1 MKKSGSIKSAE
12 LLSESSFFNKKES
25 VPTEVPIINLALSAD
40 LDGGLISGLTFL
52 AGPSRHFK
60 SLLGLVMVK
69 AYMDKYPDAVCLF
82 YDSEFGITPEY
93 IQTNGIDTTRVLHLP
108 IEHLE
113 QLKFDISKRLS
124 EIERGDKVI
133 IFIDSVG
140 NLASKKEVEDALD
153 EKSVADMTRARVMK
167 SLWRIVTPHLTTK
180 DIPCIAVNHT
190 YQTMELYSKAVM
202 SGGTGGMYSANQ
214 VFIIGKAQEKDGS
227 ELVGYNFT
235 INIEKSRFVREK
247 SKFPFT
253 VTFEGG
259 IQKYSGLMDIA
270 LEGNFVVK
278 PSNGWYAKVE
288 LDTGEVGEKKRL
300 ADTDTPEFWE
310 PLLNDEKFNWDRDD
324 IKTLIS
330 EYFKLN
336 TSKNERSLFIYEQK
350 LEERDKFIHD
360 TKYDIDNASQ
370 LDKIISSTKSIFDL
384 IAKLRDEINKEESSG
399 ETKGS
404 LIESAS
410 EQGLL

>member
-1 MKKSGSIKSAE
+1 MSLLEKMRKSGSIKSAE
-12 LLSESSFFNKKES
+12 LLSESTFFNKKDP

-40 LDGGLISGLTFL
+40 LEGGLISGLTFL

-60 SLLGLVMVK
+60 SLLGLVMIK

-93 IQTNGIDTTRVLHLP
+93 IQTNGIDTSRVLHLP

-190 YQTMELYSKAVM
+190 YQTMEMFSKAVM

-214 VFIIGKAQEKDGS
+214 VFIIGKAQEKDGTD
-227 ELVGYNFT
+227 LVGYNFT

-247 SKFPFT
+247 SKFPFL
-253 VTFEGG
+253 VTFDGG
-259 IQKYSGLMDIA
+259 IQRYSGLMDIA
-270 LEGNFVVK
+270 LEGKFVTK
-278 PSNGWYAKVE
+278 PKNGWYAMVDQE
-288 LDTGEVGEKKRL
+288 TGELGPNKRM
-300 ADTDTPEFWE
+300 ADTNCAEFWD
-310 PLLNDEKFNWDRDD
+310 PILKNQKFKDYVKNKYGIAHGNLLGEDPV
-324 IKTLIS
+324 
-330 EYFKLN
+330 
-336 TSKNERSLFIYEQK
+336 
-350 LEERDKFIHD
+350 LEE
-360 TKYDIDNASQ
+360 
-370 LDKIISSTKSIFDL
+370 LEE
-384 IAKLRDEINKEESSG
+384 DED
-399 ETKGS
+399 
-404 LIESAS
+404 AA
-410 EQGLL
+410 

>member
-1 MKKSGSIKSAE
+1 MKRSLSMSDLLNKLKKSGSIKATNV
-12 LLSESSFFNKKES
+12 LSESTFFNEKDT

-40 LDGGLISGLTFL
+40 FNGGLGSGLTFL

-60 SLLGLVMVK
+60 SLLGLVLVK
-69 AYMDKYPDAVCLF
+69 AYMNKYPDAVCLF

-93 IQTNGIDTTRVLHLP
+93 IKINGIDTNRVLHIP

-113 QLKFDISKRLS
+113 QLKFDISKRLES
-124 EIERGDKVI
+124 IERGEKVV

-153 EKSVADMTRARVMK
+153 EKSVADMSRARVMK

-190 YQTMELYSKAVM
+190 YQTMEMYSKAVM

-227 ELVGYNFT
+227 ELIGYNFT

-247 SKFPFT
+247 SKFPFL

-259 IQKYSGLMDIA
+259 IQKYSGLMEIA
-270 LEGNFVVK
+270 LEGKFVTK
-278 PSNGWYAKVE
+278 PSNGWFAKV
-288 LDTGEVGEKKRL
+288 DRTTGEIGEKKRL
-300 ADTDTPEFWE
+300 VDTMTAEFWDS
-310 PLLNDEKFNWDRDD
+310 LLKDDEFKEYVKNKFSVAYGS
-324 IKTLIS
+324 IMGQT
-330 EYFKLN
+330 EMV
-336 TSKNERSLFIYEQK
+336 
-350 LEERDKFIHD
+350 EEIQD
-360 TKYDIDNASQ
+360 A
-370 LDKIISSTKSIFDL
+370 
-384 IAKLRDEINKEESSG
+384 
-399 ETKGS
+399 
-404 LIESAS
+404 
-410 EQGLL
+410 

>member
-12 LLSESSFFNKKES
+12 LLSESSFFNKKEA

-247 SKFPFT
+247 CKFPFT

-259 IQKYSGLMDIA
+259 IKKYSGLMDIA

-278 PSNGWYAKVE
+278 PSNGWYAKVDLE
-288 LDTGEVGEKKRL
+288 TGEVGEKKRL
-300 ADTDTPEFWE
+300 ADTDTREFWE
-310 PLLNDEKFNWDRDD
+310 PLLNDER
-324 IKTLIS
+324 
-330 EYFKLN
+330 FKEFVRKKYGIAYGNLMGQ
-336 TSKNERSLFIYEQK
+336 TPV
-350 LEERDKFIHD
+350 LEE
-360 TKYDIDNASQ
+360 TEN
-370 LDKIISSTKSIFDL
+370 
-384 IAKLRDEINKEESSG
+384 
-399 ETKGS
+399 ETV
-404 LIESAS
+404 
-410 EQGLL
+410 

>member
-1 MKKSGSIKSAE
+1 MRKSGSIKSAE
-12 LLSESSFFNKKES
+12 LLSESTFFNKKEA

-93 IQTNGIDTTRVLHLP
+93 IQTNGIDTSRVLHLP

-124 EIERGDKVI
+124 DIERGDKVI

-214 VFIIGKAQEKDGS
+214 VFIIGKAQEKDGT

-270 LEGNFVVK
+270 LEGKFVVK
-278 PSNGWYAKVE
+278 PSNGWYAKV
-288 LDTGEVGEKKRL
+288 DMQTGEIGDKKRL
-300 ADTDTPEFWE
+300 ADTDSPEFWE
-310 PLLNDEKFNWDRDD
+310 PLLCD
-324 IKTLIS
+324 
-330 EYFKLN
+330 
-336 TSKNERSLFIYEQK
+336 
-350 LEERDKFIHD
+350 DKFKEFVRK
-360 TKYDIDNASQ
+360 KYG
-370 LDKIISSTKSIFDL
+370 
-384 IAKLRDEINKEESSG
+384 IAYGNLMG
-399 ETKGS
+399 ETVVPEK
-404 LIESAS
+404 IE
-410 EQGLL
+410 ETQDD

>member
-1 MKKSGSIKSAE
+1 M
-12 LLSESSFFNKKES
+12 
-25 VPTEVPIINLALSAD
+25 
-40 LDGGLISGLTFL
+40 
-52 AGPSRHFK
+52 
-60 SLLGLVMVK
+60 
-69 AYMDKYPDAVCLF
+69 
-82 YDSEFGITPEY
+82 
-93 IQTNGIDTTRVLHLP
+93 
-108 IEHLE
+108 
-113 QLKFDISKRLS
+113 
-124 EIERGDKVI
+124 I

-214 VFIIGKAQEKDGS
+214 VFIIGKAQEKDGT

-270 LEGNFVVK
+270 LEGKFVVK
-278 PSNGWYAKVE
+278 PSNGWYAKV
-288 LDTGEVGEKKRL
+288 DMQTGEIGDKKRL
-300 ADTDTPEFWE
+300 ADTDSPEFWE
-310 PLLNDEKFNWDRDD
+310 PLLCD
-324 IKTLIS
+324 
-330 EYFKLN
+330 
-336 TSKNERSLFIYEQK
+336 
-350 LEERDKFIHD
+350 DKFKEFVRK
-360 TKYDIDNASQ
+360 KYG
-370 LDKIISSTKSIFDL
+370 
-384 IAKLRDEINKEESSG
+384 IAYGNLMG
-399 ETKGS
+399 ETEVSEK
-404 LIESAS
+404 IE
-410 EQGLL
+410 ELTDD